1 MKLVADI
8 DKIIDNA
15 MNLEIGVQEFEATL
29 STFSSTNVTFDT
41 SEISSIVESYIA
53 SAASDL
59 ETLANITA
67 GENNKIVYMPYE
79 ATGILSSVDGIKQ
92 MFDKKI

>member
-29 STFSSTNVTFDT
+29 STFSSTNATFDT

-53 SAASDL
+53 SVASDL
-59 ETLANITA
+59 ETLANSANSYVSLID
-67 GENNKIVYMPYE
+67 E
-79 ATGILSSVDGIKQ
+79 ATSEYQKNVKKQLPMLILVI
-92 MFDKKI
+92 